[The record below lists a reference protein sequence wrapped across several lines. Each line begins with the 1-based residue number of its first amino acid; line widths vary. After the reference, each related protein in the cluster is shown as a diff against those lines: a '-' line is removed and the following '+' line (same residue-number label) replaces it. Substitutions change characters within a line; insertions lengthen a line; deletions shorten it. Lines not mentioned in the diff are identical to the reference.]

1 LIAPRQRT
9 RPAGCLFPQGDA
21 AHSFASAIIWSFRP
35 RHGKAAA
42 RNPPVQDVFLSE
54 SGITNLL
61 NESRILRLRHMLEAH
76 GLGQQILTALNSKP
90 IYRGL
95 VRYSGSVVGARTLIH
110 IRNCHHILKSQLLSV
125 GIFFAY
131 SPSETAL
138 SLASVQIKQLLF
150 CKFPKFT

>member
-1 LIAPRQRT
+1 
-9 RPAGCLFPQGDA
+9 
-21 AHSFASAIIWSFRP
+21 
-35 RHGKAAA
+35 
-42 RNPPVQDVFLSE
+42 
-54 SGITNLL
+54 
-61 NESRILRLRHMLEAH
+61 MLEAH

-95 VRYSGSVVGARTLIH
+95 VRYSGSVVGARSLIH

-138 SLASVQIKQLLF
+138 SLASVHLPHPPFWVAFPVIFSLCSLF
-150 CKFPKFT
+150 LIRVLASVRDHVCI